1 MKVTY
6 IQINDRNISY
16 KSWDHSLHDFVF
28 IKESKEN
35 FLSSPVFEVIPLNF
49 FCDINAKSC
58 PELVRF
64 SHDGKLTYKYI
75 SNHHELRLDSPF
87 IESNLNELGHFLS
100 LNYNINTIKHLRLYK
115 NSFRYLWH
123 NKIKWE
129 YRVSSLIGRLNEEQ
143 IEKKLYAILF
153 NLRNS
158 NKCLCHGDIVFSNIL
173 CDRGNIMITDF
184 EYSLISEPEF
194 DLSRFFQGFYYTI
207 IMIVI
212 YRLSTLSIPFL
223 KILIQNWTW
232 LNLLIISGFTYWII
246 CIVIDTIVCLNRL
259 AKRLSFY
266 RWQKSYCFFRRIRY
280 FFLSPIE
287 HLLTPYFI
295 AYIKPSETTD
305 LFKDVNK

>member
-6 IQINDRNISY
+6 IQTNDRNISY

-87 IESNLNELGHFLS
+87 IESNLNELVHFLS

-194 DLSRFFQGFYYTI
+194 DLSRFFSRILLYYYNDSNLSLVNFINSFFENFNTKLDMVKFANYIGFHLLDYLYCHRHYCLLKQISKET
-207 IMIVI
+207 
-212 YRLSTLSIPFL
+212 FL
-223 KILIQNWTW
+223 LP
-232 LNLLIISGFTYWII
+232 
-246 CIVIDTIVCLNRL
+246 L
-259 AKRLSFY
+259 AKELL
-266 RWQKSYCFFRRIRY
+266 FFSQDTV
-280 FFLSPIE
+280 FLS
-287 HLLTPYFI
+287 
-295 AYIKPSETTD
+295 KPNRTFVD
-305 LFKDVNK
+305 AVLYCLH